1 MQSIANRDRAYKRR
15 RTRYSNSAAVYDGRH
30 YLGLILPIGKGAF
43 RAIDCDERVVGD
55 FASQREAAAAI
66 MRGVR

>member
-1 MQSIANRDRAYKRR
+1 MQRIANRDRAYKRR
-15 RTRYSNSAAVYDGRH
+15 RTTYSNSAAVYDGRR
-30 YLGLILPIGKGAF
+30 YLGVILPHDKDAF
-43 RAIDCDERVVGD
+43 RAIDFEDRVVGD